1 MDKDKNGKAILG
13 IQGYKSL
20 VFQDILLG
28 KSLKISNLL
37 KIVASEFY
45 GVITESIIKRK
56 WPIW

>member
-20 VFQDILLG
+20 VYQDILLG

-56 WPIW
+56 